1 MDQYNT
7 EQLRKYLEGALDGLG
22 NAISVLEDD
31 DDKQSQQ
38 PVQELRDARTAVG
51 NILDNLSQGYT
62 AKKGRDLNGFPAL
75 LCVSQ
80 RLSAPPRFS
89 WQCHA
94 RLAFHNPNCLL

>member
-38 PVQELRDARTAVG
+38 SEQELRDARTAVG
-51 NILDNLSQGYT
+51 NVLDNLS
-62 AKKGRDLNGFPAL
+62 
-75 LCVSQ
+75 
-80 RLSAPPRFS
+80 
-89 WQCHA
+89 
-94 RLAFHNPNCLL
+94 